1 MYDDDDYD
9 EYEDHENEEY
19 GGVSYERNDGH
30 GSEDDGHG
38 SGAHENG
45 SDDDEQGSE
54 ANGNDAVANKN
65 YAGFVPFVG
74 EGFPATCSGRCLCRY
89 YSPKSPYNTDC
100 ACCGHALSYHRP
112 R

>member
-1 MYDDDDYD
+1 MLMYDDEDY
-9 EYEDHENEEY
+9 EYEDHEYEYEGHENEEY
-19 GGVSYERNDGH
+19 GGGEHIGVNHEEDDET
-30 GSEDDGHG
+30 GSE
-38 SGAHENG
+38 
-45 SDDDEQGSE
+45 GSE
-54 ANGNDAVANKN
+54 NDAVANKN

-100 ACCGHALSYHRP
+100 ACCDHALSYHRP